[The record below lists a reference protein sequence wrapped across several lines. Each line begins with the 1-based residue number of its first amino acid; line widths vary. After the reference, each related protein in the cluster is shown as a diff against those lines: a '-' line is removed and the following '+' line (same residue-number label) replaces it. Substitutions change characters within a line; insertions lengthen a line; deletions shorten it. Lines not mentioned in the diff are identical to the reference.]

1 MLSYYQL
8 WFQRVRLPW
17 TGVLIHTERF
27 LSSFIITHFSIC
39 FPRSYS
45 RLTKCFVKHF
55 VGWNDQKQIKM
66 SFNLFL
72 TEVDYGF
79 FLSARMITK
88 KSSVSAWVCS
98 YRKLVLAQRLLGS
111 PRGKHCNSPE
121 WNIWRKVV
129 STSKKTILMRDHRF
143 FCRCFV
149 RNWGE

>member
-39 FPRSYS
+39 LPRSYS
-45 RLTKCFVKHF
+45 RLTECFVKHF

-79 FLSARMITK
+79 FCLRVWLGKSRPSRLEFAVTGSLCLRKDFWDRHGANIATRQNEIYGERLFRRPK
-88 KSSVSAWVCS
+88 KRFWWEIIAFFAA
-98 YRKLVLAQRLLGS
+98 VL
-111 PRGKHCNSPE
+111 
-121 WNIWRKVV
+121 
-129 STSKKTILMRDHRF
+129 
-143 FCRCFV
+143 
-149 RNWGE
+149 